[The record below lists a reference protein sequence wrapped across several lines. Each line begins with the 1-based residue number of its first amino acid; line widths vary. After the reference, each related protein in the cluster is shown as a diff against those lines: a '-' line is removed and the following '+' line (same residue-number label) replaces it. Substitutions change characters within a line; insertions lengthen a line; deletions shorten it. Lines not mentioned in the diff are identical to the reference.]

1 MKLLSRNSEIELLR
15 RQRWLSEEQFSR
27 MTLVTGKRLSGKT
40 ALISEAYSDKPFLYF
55 RLTGKTDVLQ
65 LEEFAGQLSSKLG
78 LQAPES
84 ASDFRQLM
92 DYIFSVSDENPMT
105 VVLEDFDELLRRN
118 PGYFKVLRSYWKNH
132 RKDSNVNLV
141 LTMSNPLHAESIFD
155 APGAPLLNTLDMKI
169 HLDFLSIADMKACL
183 DASGRKWTCEDLYIL
198 YMLTG
203 GCPKFVSYALDNNAL
218 TKDELLKLFFR
229 DGSPYVWE
237 IRSMLYALL
246 GHNSEV
252 YLSLL
257 QLIATGPKTLGELEE
272 RLGGIIVGGHL
283 AKLENEYGL
292 VVKTRPVL
300 ADPKSRNVVRYEI
313 ADQMTDC
320 WLRYVEAFR
329 DLVETGNWPALLG
342 TMDRDSRTY
351 AKHVLRRYFREK
363 FAQENGMTEIGGDW
377 KSGREKVYELDIVGI
392 DRSGKHA
399 LVADV
404 EMGAETFEKDP
415 FLNRVNA
422 LKDGPLW
429 GYSVDTRLFTLSDM

>member
-55 RLTGKTDVLQ
+55 RLTGKTDALQ
-65 LEEFAGQLSSKLG
+65 LEEYIGQVRSKLG
-78 LQAPES
+78 IQVPQS
-84 ASDFRQLM
+84 TSDFRQLM
-92 DYIFSVSDENPMT
+92 DYLFSISEDNPMT
-105 VVLEDFDELLRRN
+105 IVLEDFDELMRRS
-118 PGYFKVLRSYWKNH
+118 PDYFKVLRSYWKNH
-132 RKDSNVNLV
+132 RRSSNVNLV
-141 LTMSNPLHAESIFD
+141 LTMVNPLHSESIFD
-155 APGAPLLNTLDMKI
+155 RQGAPLLNVLDMKI
-169 HLDFLSIADMKACL
+169 HVNFLSIADIKRCL
-183 DASGRKWTCEDLYIL
+183 DSTGRKWTNEDLYIL

-203 GCPKFVSYALDNNAL
+203 GCPKFVSYALDNNAV
-218 TKDELLKLFFR
+218 TKDEILALFFR
-229 DGSPYVWE
+229 DGSPYIWE
-237 IRSMLYALL
+237 IRRMLSALL

-257 QLIATGPKTLGELEE
+257 QLIATGTKTLGELEE
-272 RLGGIIVGGHL
+272 KLGGIIVGGHL
-283 AKLENEYGL
+283 AKLENDYGL

-351 AKHVLRRYFREK
+351 AKLVLRRYFREK
-363 FAQENGMTEIGGDW
+363 FAQENGVTEIGGDW
-377 KSGREKVYELDIVGI
+377 KAGREKVFELDIVGV
-392 DRSGKHA
+392 DRAQKHA

-404 EMGAETFEKDP
+404 ELKSENFEKDP
-415 FLNRVNA
+415 FLIRANA

-429 GYSVDTRLFTLSDM
+429 GYTVDTRLFTLSDM

>member
-65 LEEFAGQLSSKLG
+65 LEEFVGQVSSKLG
-78 LQAPES
+78 LQVPGSTA
-84 ASDFRQLM
+84 DFRQLM
-92 DYIFSVSDENPMT
+92 DYLFSVSEENPMT
-105 VVLEDFDELLRRN
+105 VVLEDFDELMRRN
-118 PGYFKVLRSYWKNH
+118 PGYFKVLRSYWKSH
-132 RKDSNVNLV
+132 KKDSNVNLV

-155 APGAPLLNTLDMKI
+155 AQGAPLLNTLDMKI
-169 HLDFLSIADMKACL
+169 HLDFLTIADMKACL
-183 DASGRKWTCEDLYIL
+183 DASGRKWTSEDLYIL

-203 GCPKFVSYALDNNAL
+203 GCPKFVSYALECNAV
-218 TKDELLKLFFR
+218 TKDELLNLFFR
-229 DGSPYVWE
+229 DGSPYIWE
-237 IRSMLYALL
+237 IRSMLYSLL

-257 QLIATGPKTLGELEE
+257 QLIATGQKTLGELEE

-292 VVKTRPVL
+292 LVKTRPVL

-320 WLRYVEAFR
+320 WLRYVEACR
-329 DLVETGNWPALLG
+329 DLVETGNWPSLLG

-351 AKHVLRRYFREK
+351 AKHVLKRYFREK

-377 KSGREKVYELDIVGI
+377 KSGREKVFELDIVGV
-392 DRSGKHA
+392 DRGGKHA

-404 EMGAETFEKDP
+404 EMGPESFRKDP
-415 FLNRVNA
+415 FLSRVNA